1 MRPSPRIRCSI
12 TTEMSLL
19 INALVNLF
27 RLLRNAYARAFR
39 RPPDFV
45 WIPVTGSLPEFEP
58 PKLGFVRRRLD
69 PRPSPPSLEGIRD
82 RLDRVLADGR
92 VRGVILRV
100 ENLDAGWAALEELRI
115 ELHRFR
121 QAGKRVAMYLTDPGT
136 SSYYL
141 ASAGDEIFAS
151 PLSTLNVVGLRMRV
165 NFLKD
170 SLESLGLK
178 TEVFAVSP
186 YKSAADPFARSDFTK
201 ESREQAERLL
211 ERRFGQLISAIS
223 TGRDIP
229 PGEVRSLIDHAPYHA
244 TEAVRKGLLDGALYE
259 DELPENLSDGEESAR
274 LAEWGMA
281 KKALR
286 VPYRRTHKKLVGV
299 VRVAGAIV
307 RGRSRRLPVPVPLIG
322 REQAGSD
329 SVVATLRA
337 AEKSRRIGA
346 ILLHVDSPGGDAL
359 ASDLIWR
366 EVERIRQKKPIV
378 VLMGNAAASGGYYV
392 SAAANLIVA
401 RNNTI
406 TGSIGVILA
415 RPVAAGLFG
424 KLKINPVAIER
435 GARSNL
441 LDLRRPPTTDEITV
455 LNEQLQNFYGGF
467 KARVEQGRKLQP
479 DALEEMAGGRV
490 WTGVEALERNL
501 VDEVGGLRAAVEK
514 ARQLGGIPGELPD
527 VLIKLSPPRNARPT
541 PGEPVREA
549 VDALH
554 AAFSE
559 LTTTRMWALTPYEI
573 FEDW

>member
-1 MRPSPRIRCSI
+1 
-12 TTEMSLL
+12 MSLL
-19 INALVNLF
+19 TNTLINLF
-27 RLLRNAYARAFR
+27 RLVRNVYARVFR
-39 RPPDFV
+39 RSPDFV
-45 WIPVTGSLPEFEP
+45 WIAVTGALPEFEP
-58 PKLGFVRRRLD
+58 RKLGFLRRRLD
-69 PRPSPPSLEGIRD
+69 LQSSFPSLEGIRV

-100 ENLDAGWAALEELRI
+100 ENLDAGWAALEELRM
-115 ELHRFR
+115 EVHRFR
-121 QAGKRVAMYLTDPGT
+121 QAGKQVAVYLTDPGT

-141 ASAGDEIFAS
+141 ASAADEIFAS

-170 SLESLGLK
+170 SLESLGIE

-186 YKSAADPFARSDFTK
+186 YKSAADPFSRSDFTK

-211 ERRFGQLISAIS
+211 DQRFAQLISAIS
-223 TGRDIP
+223 SGRDMP
-229 PGEVRSLIDHAPYHA
+229 PGEVRALIDHAPYRA
-244 TEAVRKGLLDGALYE
+244 TEAVTKGLLDGALYE
-259 DELPENLSDGEESAR
+259 DELPENLSDSAEPAK
-274 LAEWGMA
+274 LAEWGRA
-281 KKALR
+281 EKALR
-286 VPYRRTHKKLVGV
+286 VPYRVRKHKKLVGL
-299 VRVAGAIV
+299 VRVAGMIV

-346 ILLHVDSPGGDAL
+346 ILLHIDSPGGDAL

-378 VLMGNAAASGGYYV
+378 VLMGNVAASGGYYV
-392 SAAANLIVA
+392 SAGANLIVA

-415 RPVAAGLFG
+415 RPVATGLFG

-441 LDLRRPPTTDEITV
+441 LDLRQPPTTDEITV
-455 LNEQLQNFYGGF
+455 LNEQLQNVYGAF
-467 KARVEQGRKLQP
+467 KTRVEQSRQLQP
-479 DALEEMAGGRV
+479 DALEQIAGGRV
-490 WTGVEALERNL
+490 WTGLEALDLDL
-501 VDEVGGLRAAVEK
+501 VDEIGGLRAAIEK
-514 ARQLGGIPGELPD
+514 AQELAGISDGTPD
-527 VLIKLSPPRNARPT
+527 MLVKVSPPRNARPT

-549 VDALH
+549 VDAVH

-559 LTTTRMWALTPYEI
+559 LVTTRVWALVPYEI
-573 FEDW
+573 SDDW